1 MGTGLGF
8 DRKDTFADKTVLSLA
23 ALLIANGT
31 TSDETHADTKE
42 LSAHKSQNAT
52 CTV

>member
-23 ALLIANGT
+23 VLLIANGT
-31 TSDETHADTKE
+31 ISDINVMRPMQTR
-42 LSAHKSQNAT
+42 KS
-52 CTV
+52 